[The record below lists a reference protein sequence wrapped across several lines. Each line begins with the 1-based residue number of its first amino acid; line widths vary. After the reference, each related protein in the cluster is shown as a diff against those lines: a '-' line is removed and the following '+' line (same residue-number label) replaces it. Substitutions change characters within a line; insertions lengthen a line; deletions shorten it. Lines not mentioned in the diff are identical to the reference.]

1 MICRRVLCLSVYLL
15 CCQCCLLLKHTQ
27 VQLHV
32 LQSGSAVQRDSGL
45 GVQQHPVLVHRR
57 HIRRVIGGADELQAA
72 QTEHQ
77 PGQHERHEEE
87 HGVMWLGLRKRRGR
101 IQRFIRRYP
110 FHLKNATHPRL
121 RSGIKG
127 TSLFVFFPRKRTK
140 YYFKI

>member
-1 MICRRVLCLSVYLL
+1 MYLL

-32 LQSGSAVQRDSGL
+32 LHSGSAVQRDSGL

-77 PGQHERHEEE
+77 PGQHERHEDE
-87 HGVMWLGLRKRRGR
+87 HGVMWLGPRKRRGR

-110 FHLKNATHPRL
+110 FHLKRDASAFAFRD
-121 RSGIKG
+121 SGNVVIC
-127 TSLFVFFPRKRTK
+127 LFSPETN
-140 YYFKI
+140 KILF